1 MQWSRSVLNVW
12 QDTVA
17 SAFHELE
24 EGQRILYRCVRAFQL
39 TVSMRLF
46 VQGNQ
51 HFLICTIFF
60 GESLE
65 THRLQWST
73 TLDLPS
79 YLLKGYWSINT
90 PSIAISRELGPC
102 SCIVVDTV
110 TSSAIWFPKLIR
122 SEKIE
127 AKAFEFHLH
136 SPISA
141 TSISES
147 LVRTKTLAETATL
160 DPSFFLEPSERC
172 HASHLKIAD
181 DTNTVS
187 TW

>member
-73 TLDLPS
+73 TLDLPG
-79 YLLKGYWSINT
+79 YFLNGYWSINT
-90 PSIAISRELGPC
+90 PSIAISRELEPC
-102 SCIVVDTV
+102 LSIVVDTV
-110 TSSAIWFPKLIR
+110 TSSAIWFPKPIR

-127 AKAFEFHLH
+127 
-136 SPISA
+136 
-141 TSISES
+141 
-147 LVRTKTLAETATL
+147 VR
-160 DPSFFLEPSERC
+160 
-172 HASHLKIAD
+172 KIAKPLNFIC
-181 DTNTVS
+181 THPS
-187 TW
+187 AQHLSQRAWCGQKH